1 MCSRSGSLSAQAR
14 LKTFAERGTEECLV
28 RRLVGGISIGGPLRP
43 TPPSLPPP
51 SSSSPPLCAR
61 FYNFLAGHKAARA
74 RSPNGE
80 DSSPPSRV
88 IYPRA
93 ASRMRRKCEKALLP
107 LPSPHPLHLPPSSRA
122 EPKRNQKT
130 VARNSPIPR
139 RFIAFVDRKARR
151 GPHARAP
158 LSLPHQ
164 GRDTHREKGQ
174 GGGLCAQRI
183 PRRDYFRARFSIP
196 LNSSNAALLLCVRTI
211 SAHYLSACVL
221 GRDRREIWWVH
232 DFFERWKEG
241 IDQKGIY
248 ILFLSILEGWIVGQ
262 LILKNGD
269 SQQ

>member
-43 TPPSLPPP
+43 TPPSLPSPP
-51 SSSSPPLCAR
+51 SSSPPLCAR

-232 DFFERWKEG
+232 DFSRDGKRESIRKVYIFFFFLF
-241 IDQKGIY
+241 QKDG
-248 ILFLSILEGWIVGQ
+248 S
-262 LILKNGD
+262 LI
-269 SQQ
+269 S

>member
-51 SSSSPPLCAR
+51 SSSPPLCAR

-107 LPSPHPLHLPPSSRA
+107 LPPPPPSSLKFARRNRKPSPEILPFPAVLSRSWIEKREGGHTRAPRYLCPIRA
-122 EPKRNQKT
+122 EIRIGKKDKGGVCALNGFLGVTIFVP
-130 VARNSPIPR
+130 
-139 RFIAFVDRKARR
+139 AF
-151 GPHARAP
+151 P
-158 LSLPHQ
+158 
-164 GRDTHREKGQ
+164 
-174 GGGLCAQRI
+174 
-183 PRRDYFRARFSIP
+183 
-196 LNSSNAALLLCVRTI
+196 
-211 SAHYLSACVL
+211 
-221 GRDRREIWWVH
+221 
-232 DFFERWKEG
+232 
-241 IDQKGIY
+241 
-248 ILFLSILEGWIVGQ
+248 FL
-262 LILKNGD
+262 
-269 SQQ
+269 

>member
-51 SSSSPPLCAR
+51 SSSPPLCAR

-107 LPSPHPLHLPPSSRA
+107 LLPSPHPLHLPPSSRA
-122 EPKRNQKT
+122 ETETKPKNRRPKFSH
-130 VARNSPIPR
+130 SPPFYR
-139 RFIAFVDRKARR
+139 VR
-151 GPHARAP
+151 GSKSA
-158 LSLPHQ
+158 
-164 GRDTHREKGQ
+164 KG
-174 GGGLCAQRI
+174 AT
-183 PRRDYFRARFSIP
+183 RARP
-196 LNSSNAALLLCVRTI
+196 AI
-211 SAHYLSACVL
+211 SAPSGQRYASGKRTRGGSVRSTDSSA
-221 GRDRREIWWVH
+221 
-232 DFFERWKEG
+232 
-241 IDQKGIY
+241 
-248 ILFLSILEGWIVGQ
+248 
-262 LILKNGD
+262 
-269 SQQ
+269 